1 MKEETEASFINGT
14 PYSTVGFDPGSKGRL
29 IHEGLTLGDQVC
41 SVTHLGQKKGFSA
54 PLVHCFLPVF
64 PRGGCGGSGEIPL
77 SRAEVIHRQGLD
89 NNPKQYAVIYFR
101 FAFYVVFY
109 LINLIHMT
117 NP

>member
-1 MKEETEASFINGT
+1 MKGETEASFINGT

-29 IHEGLTLGDQVC
+29 IHEGLTLEGQVR

-54 PLVHCFLPVF
+54 PLVHSFLPVF
-64 PRGGCGGSGEIPL
+64 PRGGCGGSGEIPF
-77 SRAEVIHRQGLD
+77 SGAEVIHRQGLD
-89 NNPKQYAVIYFR
+89 NDPKQYAVI
-101 FAFYVVFY
+101 YVVFY